1 MHVHSEATAGIL
13 KPPPGPG
20 WRLEVNLERGKY
32 RWVRRYGSK
41 RQWTAYR
48 PLAEL
53 PPERIAAARAESE
66 RQQALRGKLPV
77 DNSPHERREVMQD
90 RGHSNAGAHIMQAD
104 RGPGP
109 GSDT

>member
-1 MHVHSEATAGIL
+1 MHVHSGLPAGIL
-13 KPPPGPG
+13 SGPARPEGPG

-53 PPERIAAARAESE
+53 PPERIRQAQAESE
-66 RQQALRGKLPV
+66 RQRAARNTVLYCTQKLPITRGVV
-77 DNSPHERREVMQD
+77 DN
-90 RGHSNAGAHIMQAD
+90 
-104 RGPGP
+104 
-109 GSDT
+109 